1 MDTDSESD
9 HIASHMDSGDST
21 DSDTDNEDEQYKT
34 ANSEKIIDDSTDSE
48 IDDDDEN
55 EDERSDYKTARS
67 EDASQD
73 DSDESMDQGEDSATD
88 SDEDGEEESP
98 TKSKSSGDD
107 VDMQSQSEKGSSDD
121 DDDDDDN
128 DDNDDDDIS
137 NSDSENNNSSDDEDN
152 DDEQEE
158 NDEIAEN
165 TNMSE
170 DENEE
175 NEGDDKKERIDPRQE
190 TLNRLQKYLESY
202 TPEGELDEED
212 ILTRIDKMNKLAAM
226 RKALRKVIDREI
238 RTVNEFDEEADFD
251 DSDLYMRD
259 ENHLHAA
266 VNVVE
271 TGFFYDIIE
280 AVEDQS
286 DDFILDDDTI
296 KILEVHLCITDDGKK
311 RKRKDLRVRRK
322 FSRAHSES
330 FDSGDDS
337 TGGNGR
343 RLTPRL
349 AKNRRKKSIV
359 EDEDEARLEALLIE
373 VANEELNAGRSM
385 KLIQRS
391 QSRKLRNTKIRRA
404 RKEVTFSPPLD
415 LDLDAEYLKL
425 HDESGREVTKIIIDG
440 ETFTPPKKRGP
451 KRKRFLLDNMVSL
464 NCVLLSKL
472 LFVRTKYLTE

>member
-9 HIASHMDSGDST
+9 HSDSHVDSGDSKN
-21 DSDTDNEDEQYKT
+21 SDTDNEDEQYKT
-34 ANSEKIIDDSTDSE
+34 ANSETIRDDSTDSE

-55 EDERSDYKTARS
+55 EDERSDYKTART
-67 EDASQD
+67 D

-88 SDEDGEEESP
+88 SDEDREEESP
-98 TKSKSSGDD
+98 TKSQSSEDD

-121 DDDDDDN
+121 DDDDDD
-128 DDNDDDDIS
+128 DDDIS
-137 NSDSENNNSSDDEDN
+137 NSDSENNDSSDDED
-152 DDEQEE
+152 DDVQEE
-158 NDEIAEN
+158 NDDLAEN
-165 TNMSE
+165 KNMSE
-170 DENEE
+170 DEDEE
-175 NEGDDKKERIDPRQE
+175 NEGDDKKERIDPRLE
-190 TLNRLQKYLESY
+190 TLNRLQKYLQSY

-238 RTVNEFDEEADFD
+238 RNVNEFDEEADFD
-251 DSDLYMRD
+251 DSDLYMKD

-286 DDFILDDDTI
+286 DDLILDDDTI
-296 KILEVHLCITDDGKK
+296 KILKVHLCITDDGKK
-311 RKRKDLRVRRK
+311 RKRKDLKVRRK
-322 FSRAHSES
+322 FSKAHSES
-330 FDSGDDS
+330 FDSGDES
-337 TGGNGR
+337 IGGDGR

-440 ETFTPPKKRGP
+440 EAFTPPKKRGP

-464 NCVLLSKL
+464 NYVLLSKL
-472 LFVRTKYLTE
+472 LFVRTNYLTE

>member
-9 HIASHMDSGDST
+9 HTDSHMDSGDST
-21 DSDTDNEDEQYKT
+21 DSDTENEDEKYKT
-34 ANSEKIIDDSTDSE
+34 ANSETNRDDSTDSE

-88 SDEDGEEESP
+88 SDSDREEESP
-98 TKSKSSGDD
+98 TKSQASDD
-107 VDMQSQSEKGSSDD
+107 DESENDSSDD

-128 DDNDDDDIS
+128 DDDDMS
-137 NSDSENNNSSDDEDN
+137 NSGSESNKSSDDEDN
-152 DDEQEE
+152 DDLERE

-165 TNMSE
+165 RSLSE

-175 NEGDDKKERIDPRQE
+175 SKGDNKKERIDPRLE
-190 TLNRLQKYLESY
+190 TLNRLQNYLESY
-202 TPEGELDEED
+202 TPEDELDEEN
-212 ILTRIDKMNKLAAM
+212 ILTTIDKMNKLAAM

-238 RTVNEFDEEADFD
+238 RNVNEFDEEADFD
-251 DSDLYMRD
+251 DSDLYMRN
-259 ENHLHAA
+259 ENRLHAA
-266 VNVVE
+266 VNIVE

-286 DDFILDDDTI
+286 DDFILDEDTI
-296 KILEVHLCITDDGKK
+296 NILKVHLCITDDGKK
-311 RKRKDLRVRRK
+311 RKRKDLKVRRK

-330 FDSGDDS
+330 FDSGDES
-337 TGGNGR
+337 MGGNGR

-373 VANEELNAGRSM
+373 VANEELSAGRSM

-440 ETFTPPKKRGP
+440 EAFTPPKKRGP

-464 NCVLLSKL
+464 NYVLQSKL
-472 LFVRTKYLTE
+472 LFVRTKHLTE